1 LGNAGGFE
9 MMLQDRGAVGAELLQ
24 QMTREMIETGNG
36 QPGLTAMN
44 TTFSAAVPQ
53 LYADVDRIKAKT
65 LNIPLSSVFNTLQA
79 YLGSA
84 YVNDFNKFGRTYQ
97 VYVQADSRFRLTPQ
111 DIKNL
116 EVRTNDGL
124 MVPLGTL
131 LDVNEN
137 LGPQTVTRYNL
148 YPAASI
154 TGEAAPGFS
163 SGQALALMEQMA
175 AAKLPASMGYEWTG
189 MSYQEKQVG
198 GEAIFIFALAVLMV
212 YLILSAQYES
222 WSNPT
227 AVILVVP
234 LALLGAVI
242 AVALRGMDNNVYT
255 QIGVV
260 LLIALASKNAIL
272 IVEFASEIR
281 AAGKDIVEA
290 ALEAAR
296 LRFRPIL
303 MTSFTAVLGAVPLLI
318 ASGAG
323 AASRQSLGT
332 AIFGGMTAAT
342 LFSVLYVPVFYA
354 VILNLAAK
362 LRPRQSEAAV
372 STEEPS
378 A

>member
-1 LGNAGGFE
+1 VRNNAG
-9 MMLQDRGAVGAELLQ
+9 
-24 QMTREMIETGNG
+24 QMI
-36 QPGLTAMN
+36 
-44 TTFSAAVPQ
+44 
-53 LYADVDRIKAKT
+53 
-65 LNIPLSSVFNTLQA
+65 
-79 YLGSA
+79 
-84 YVNDFNKFGRTYQ
+84 
-97 VYVQADSRFRLTPQ
+97 
-111 DIKNL
+111 
-116 EVRTNDGL
+116 
-124 MVPLGTL
+124 PLGTL
-131 LDVNEN
+131 LDVQKN
-137 LGPQTVTRYNL
+137 LGPQTITRYNL

-163 SGQALALMEQMA
+163 SGQALTLMEQMA
-175 AAKLPASMGYEWTG
+175 ATKLPTSMGFEWTG

-234 LALLGAVI
+234 LALLGAVA

-281 AAGKDIVEA
+281 AGGKSVVEA

-332 AIFGGMTAAT
+332 AIFGGMLAAT
-342 LFSVLYVPVFYA
+342 IFSVLYVPVFYN
-354 VILNLAAK
+354 VIVQLAAK
-362 LRPRQSEAAV
+362 ARPAKQKAV
-372 STEEPS
+372 SPAEDTS

>member
-1 LGNAGGFE
+1 MRNNAG
-9 MMLQDRGAVGAELLQ
+9 R
-24 QMTREMIETGNG
+24 
-36 QPGLTAMN
+36 
-44 TTFSAAVPQ
+44 
-53 LYADVDRIKAKT
+53 
-65 LNIPLSSVFNTLQA
+65 
-79 YLGSA
+79 
-84 YVNDFNKFGRTYQ
+84 
-97 VYVQADSRFRLTPQ
+97 
-111 DIKNL
+111 
-116 EVRTNDGL
+116 

-131 LDVNEN
+131 LDVEEN
-137 LGPQTVTRYNL
+137 LGPQTITRYNL
-148 YPAASI
+148 YPAANI

-175 AAKLPASMGYEWTG
+175 AAKLPASMGIEWTG

-281 AAGKDIVEA
+281 AGGKGIVEA

-303 MTSFTAVLGAVPLLI
+303 MTSFASVLGAVPLLI

-332 AIFGGMTAAT
+332 AIFGGMVAAT
-342 LFSVLYVPVFYA
+342 FFSVLYVPVFYS
-354 VILNLAAK
+354 VIRTLAQR
-362 LRPRQSEAAV
+362 LRPPPEKPAPTNPQDTPA
-372 STEEPS
+372 
-378 A
+378 

>member
-1 LGNAGGFE
+1 
-9 MMLQDRGAVGAELLQ
+9 
-24 QMTREMIETGNG
+24 
-36 QPGLTAMN
+36 
-44 TTFSAAVPQ
+44 
-53 LYADVDRIKAKT
+53 
-65 LNIPLSSVFNTLQA
+65 
-79 YLGSA
+79 
-84 YVNDFNKFGRTYQ
+84 
-97 VYVQADSRFRLTPQ
+97 
-111 DIKNL
+111 
-116 EVRTNDGL
+116 
-124 MVPLGTL
+124 
-131 LDVNEN
+131 
-137 LGPQTVTRYNL
+137 
-148 YPAASI
+148 
-154 TGEAAPGFS
+154 PGFS

-175 AAKLPASMGYEWTG
+175 AAKLPASMGFEWTG

-255 QIGVV
+255 QVGVV

-272 IVEFASEIR
+272 IVEFASEIL
-281 AAGKDIVEA
+281 AGGKGIVEA

-303 MTSFTAVLGAVPLLI
+303 MTSFASVLGAVPLLI

-332 AIFGGMTAAT
+332 AIFGGMAAAT
-342 LFSVLYVPVFYA
+342 LFSVLYVPVFYS
-354 VILNLAAK
+354 VILTLAQRI
-362 LRPRQSEAAV
+362 RPSKEKPAPASPQDTPA
-372 STEEPS
+372 
-378 A
+378 

>member
-1 LGNAGGFE
+1 
-9 MMLQDRGAVGAELLQ
+9 
-24 QMTREMIETGNG
+24 
-36 QPGLTAMN
+36 
-44 TTFSAAVPQ
+44 
-53 LYADVDRIKAKT
+53 
-65 LNIPLSSVFNTLQA
+65 
-79 YLGSA
+79 
-84 YVNDFNKFGRTYQ
+84 VNDFNKFGRTYQ
-97 VYVQADSRFRLTPQ
+97 VYVQADSRFRLKPR

-116 EVRTNDGL
+116 EVRTNDGQ

-131 LDVNEN
+131 LDVHEN
-137 LGPQTVTRYNL
+137 LGPQTITRYNL

-163 SGQALALMEQMA
+163 SGQALTLMEQMA
-175 AAKLPASMGYEWTG
+175 GTKLPASMGFEWTG

-234 LALLGAVI
+234 LALLGAVV

-281 AAGKDIVEA
+281 AGGKDAVEA

-332 AIFGGMTAAT
+332 AIFGGMSAAT
-342 LFSVLYVPVFYA
+342 IFSVLYVPVFYA
-354 VILNLAAK
+354 VIMKLADRI
-362 LRPRQSEAAV
+362 RPRKSEAPA
-372 STEEPS
+372 TADEPT